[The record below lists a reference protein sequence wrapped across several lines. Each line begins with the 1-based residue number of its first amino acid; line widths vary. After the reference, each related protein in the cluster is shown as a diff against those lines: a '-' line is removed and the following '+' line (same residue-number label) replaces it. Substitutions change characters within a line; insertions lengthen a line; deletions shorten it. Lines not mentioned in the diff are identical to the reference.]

1 LTVFPGPE
9 VDLAAAEALHL
20 TAQLCLG
27 VAAAHG
33 RDKASHTDLL
43 DDVRLV
49 HWALREWE
57 ARGLSEKMAFSTTL

>member
-1 LTVFPGPE
+1 
-9 VDLAAAEALHL
+9 VDVAAAEALHL

-43 DDVRLV
+43 DDAALVR
-49 HWALREWE
+49 WALRQWE
-57 ARGLSEKMAFSTTL
+57 TRALTEKVARSTTL

>member
-33 RDKASHTDLL
+33 RDRASHAELL
-43 DDVRLV
+43 DDGRLV
-49 HWALREWE
+49 HWALQQWE
-57 ARGLSEKMAFSTTL
+57 ARGLRERMAVSMAV